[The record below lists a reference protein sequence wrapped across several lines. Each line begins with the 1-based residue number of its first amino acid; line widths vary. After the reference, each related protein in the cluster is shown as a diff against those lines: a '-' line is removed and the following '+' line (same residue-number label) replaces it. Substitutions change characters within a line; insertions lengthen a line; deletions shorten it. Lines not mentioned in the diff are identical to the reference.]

1 MVRILV
7 IDDDAHFRTS
17 LCENLTDEGHDT
29 LEASNGLEGTKVLA
43 SSKIDL
49 VITDIIMPEKEG
61 LATIREV
68 HRDYPDTKIIA
79 ISEGGTI
86 PAVDYLRTAKLFGAH
101 HTLAKPFRWED
112 MKQAVSEVLE
122 KEAPKT

>member
-7 IDDDAHFRTS
+7 IDDDARFRTS
-17 LCENLTDEGHDT
+17 LCDNLTDDGHDT
-29 LEASNGLEGTKVLA
+29 LEASNGLEGTKVMA
-43 SSKIDL
+43 NAKVDL

-61 LATIREV
+61 LATIRELQ
-68 HRDYPDTKIIA
+68 RDYPGTKIIA

-101 HTLAKPFRWED
+101 HTLTKPFRWED
-112 MKQAVSEVLE
+112 MKKAVTEVLRE
-122 KEAPKT
+122 GTQKA